1 MNKHLIRYALPIGLL
16 LFVGYKITNCF
27 VVLSDAIV
35 YPLFI
40 TSTVFMLTC
49 GTIKLAGFCNKKFAK
64 LRPSQ
69 TFWLAFGVEK

>member
-40 TSTVFMLTC
+40 TSTVFMLTGVFYC
-49 GTIKLAGFCNKKFAK
+49 GWCLGKKRDPFK
-64 LRPSQ
+64 
-69 TFWLAFGVEK
+69 KM